1 MCLLCDDEKAYLAY
15 MTYLDEIE
23 RQGKGADP
31 EAAMKVAREVS
42 RQAAIE
48 AARAR
53 NDNPFICDPIND

>member
-23 RQGKGADP
+23 RQGSEADP
-31 EAAMKVAREVS
+31 EAAMKVAREAA

-48 AARAR
+48 MARSR
-53 NDNPFICDPIND
+53 NDNPFICDPVDR